1 MGRRRADFAVS
12 PRLSTDSLQR
22 KKLEQVISADVVFVQ
37 EFVMVKL
44 TQLGEQDEADGKR
57 GKTGGL
63 RGQPK
68 FGGGVQQQ
76 ESNGDVFINDIWNKN
91 RVFQTTFFKSFRTQK
106 DADADGYEH
115 HRRHVQMH
123 LRAQQV

>member
-1 MGRRRADFAVS
+1 
-12 PRLSTDSLQR
+12 
-22 KKLEQVISADVVFVQ
+22 
-37 EFVMVKL
+37 MVKL

-76 ESNGDVFINDIWNKN
+76 EGDGDVFINDIWNKN
-91 RVFQTTFFKSFRTQK
+91 RVFQTAFFKGFRAQK
-106 DADADGYEH
+106 NTDADGYKH
-115 HRRHVQMH
+115 DRRHVQMY
-123 LRAQQV
+123 LRTQQV

>member
-1 MGRRRADFAVS
+1 
-12 PRLSTDSLQR
+12 
-22 KKLEQVISADVVFVQ
+22 
-37 EFVMVKL
+37 MVKL

-76 ESNGDVFINDIWNKN
+76 EGDGDVFINDIWNKN
-91 RVFQTTFFKSFRTQK
+91 RVFQTAFLRASAPKRILTRTDTNMTAAMFRCTCARNRFKSPLT
-106 DADADGYEH
+106 A
-115 HRRHVQMH
+115 
-123 LRAQQV
+123 